1 MVSSKIVIVAP
12 QTEKEFE
19 AYFLLRYQML
29 RKPWNKPKGS
39 EKDDMENKC
48 IHAMAIDE
56 NNDVVGVCRLQFNS
70 LDEAQIRYMAV
81 AELIQGK
88 GIGKTLINYLENK
101 AREKG
106 IQKIILQSRSSAVEF
121 YIKCGYQV
129 REKSYLMWGEIQHFL
144 MEKNLK

>member
-12 QTEKEFE
+12 QTEEEFE
-19 AYFLLRYQML
+19 AYFLLRYQVL

-56 NNDVVGVCRLQFNS
+56 NNNLVGVCRLQFNS
-70 LDEAQIRYMAV
+70 IDEAQIRYMAV

-88 GIGKTLINYLENK
+88 VIGKTLINYLENK

-129 REKSYLMWGEIQHFL
+129 RGKSYLMWGEIQHFL

>member
-88 GIGKTLINYLENK
+88 GIGKTLISYLENK